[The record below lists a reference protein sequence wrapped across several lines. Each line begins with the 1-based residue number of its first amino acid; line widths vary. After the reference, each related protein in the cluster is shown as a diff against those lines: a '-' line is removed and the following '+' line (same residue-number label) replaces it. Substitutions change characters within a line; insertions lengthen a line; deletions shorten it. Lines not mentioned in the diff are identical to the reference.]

1 MSKFENKR
9 GIKEATAT
17 IFADTVQNLGFF
29 TRISGIAPII
39 IKYSHSTLS
48 PIPLKLNGEHTV
60 KYVLEKT
67 ISRQNDIGCL

>member
-1 MSKFENKR
+1 MSEFENKR

-17 IFADTVQNLGFF
+17 NFAETVQNLGFF

-39 IKYSHSTLS
+39 IKHSQSTHS

-60 KYVLEKT
+60 KHVLEKGH
-67 ISRQNDIGCL
+67 Q